1 MSASSHSIIEVAV
14 PLQLAATFHYAVPE
28 HLRPA
33 VQVGKRVLVPF
44 GRRKLT
50 GYVLSFP
57 PSSEQELKDVL
68 EVLDEEPLF
77 TPDEL
82 AFYRWIG
89 EYYHAPLGSVIR
101 TALPAGL
108 TIQSRRKV
116 TLAADGSEVAE
127 EVLSGGQKA
136 RTETFYRPA
145 ADKEGVAVPRG
156 KGRDILEFLV
166 SAGEVSSGDLRQRFG
181 DSAQQLR
188 RLRELRLVETL
199 EREVYRDPFRE
210 EVVERDEP
218 REPNEYQAAALR
230 EIYEAAG
237 AGRFAPFLL
246 HGITG
251 SGKTEVYLQA
261 IAHVLELGRNALV
274 LVPEIAL
281 TPQLVRRFR
290 SRFDCGI
297 AVLHSG
303 LSDGERFD
311 EWRRIRRGE
320 VRIVIGAR
328 SAIFA
333 PLQDIG
339 IIIVDEEHEGSY
351 KQSEG
356 VRYNARDLALVRGK
370 SAHAVVVLGSAT
382 PLITTFHAAREGRL
396 GYLHLPGRAR
406 GVSLPEV
413 SAVDMRDHPGQLL
426 APGLATALA
435 DTLAKG
441 EQSLVFLNRRG
452 FATFLICEGCGHV
465 LRCPNCAVT
474 LTYHQRVRQNRCHYC
489 DYALPAPSVC
499 PACDGG
505 ELKLLGMGTERV
517 EEALREGFPDAR
529 IARMDR
535 DTTSGKGGHARI
547 LKGIEEGKTD
557 ILVGTQMIAKGHD
570 FPGVTLVGVVA
581 ADTLLNLPDF
591 RSAERAFQ
599 LLTQVAGRAGR
610 GDSPG
615 KVLVQALEPE
625 HYALASALHHDYEGF
640 YGQEIEFRR
649 DAGYPPFAHLASL
662 IFSGNV
668 RDKADAAAGDA
679 GEFLRRHAGK
689 GKGRVEILGP
699 VAAPLAL
706 LRGKH
711 RRQILL
717 KSASRPE
724 LHRLLSRMERN
735 FSPPSGVRVHVDI
748 DPVDM
753 L

>member
-1 MSASSHSIIEVAV
+1 MSAPSSSIIEVAV
-14 PLQLAATFHYAVPE
+14 PLQLSATFHYAVPE
-28 HLRPA
+28 KLRPC

-50 GYVLSFP
+50 GYVLGF
-57 PSSEQELKDVL
+57 PSSTEQELKEVL

-77 TPDEL
+77 TPEEL
-82 AFYRWIG
+82 TFYRWVG

-108 TIQSRRKV
+108 TIQSRKRV
-116 TLAADGSEVAE
+116 TVVDDGSEVSE
-127 EVLSGGQKA
+127 EVLSSGQKA

-145 ADKEGVAVPRG
+145 ACLEEGVAPRG

-166 SAGEVSSGDLRQRFG
+166 GTGEVSSRDLRQRFG
-181 DSAQQLR
+181 ECGQQLR
-188 RLRELRLVETL
+188 RLRELGLVEAV

-210 EVVERDEP
+210 EVAERDVP
-218 REPNEYQAAALR
+218 RVPNEWQTAALR
-230 EIYEAAG
+230 EIFAATD

-246 HGITG
+246 HGVTG

-261 IAHVLELGRNALV
+261 IAHALELGRNALV

-333 PLQDIG
+333 PLRDVG
-339 IIIVDEEHEGSY
+339 ILVVDEEHEGSY

-370 SAHAVVVLGSAT
+370 NAHAVVLLGSAT
-382 PLITTFHAAREGRL
+382 PLVTTFNASREKKL
-396 GYLHLPGRAR
+396 GYLPLPERAR
-406 GVSLPEV
+406 GAPLPEV
-413 SAVDMRDHPGQLL
+413 SVIDTRGQAGQVL
-426 APGLATALA
+426 APSLETALA
-435 DTLAKG
+435 ENLAQG
-441 EQSLVFLNRRG
+441 GQSIVFLNRRG

-474 LTYHQRVRQNRCHYC
+474 LTYHQRARQNRCHYC
-489 DYALPAPSVC
+489 DYAIPAPSVC

-505 ELKLLGMGTERV
+505 ELKLLGLGTERV
-517 EEALREGFPDAR
+517 EEALREVFPEAR

-535 DTTSGKGGHARI
+535 DTTTGKGGHARI

-570 FPGVTLVGVVA
+570 FPGVTLVGVMA
-581 ADTLLNLPDF
+581 ADALLNLPDF

-610 GDSPG
+610 GDAPG
-615 KVLVQALEPE
+615 RVMVQALEPE
-625 HYALASALHHDYEGF
+625 HYALACALRHDYEGF
-640 YGQEIEFRR
+640 YEQEVEFRH
-649 DAGYPPFAHLASL
+649 DAGYPPFAHLAVL

-668 RDKADAAAGDA
+668 RDKVDVAAGDA
-679 GEFLRRHAGK
+679 GQFLRRHAGK
-689 GKGRVEILGP
+689 GKGRVEVLGP

-717 KSASRPE
+717 KSASRSE
-724 LHRLLSRMERN
+724 LHRLVSCLERN
-735 FSPPSGVRVHVDI
+735 FSQASGVRVQVDI